1 MESIRLRSIAPLFYL
16 IWLILAIIQAAN
28 TELLD
33 DEAYYWTFSQHLD
46 WGYFDHPPMTAL
58 LIRAGYWIFPNELGV
73 RLLCILL
80 STGSIWLLEKM
91 TIRKEPRLFYAIAL
105 SMIALQ
111 LGGSSAKLLAEASKI
126 GEDFG
131 YDEINLNLGCPS
143 RKVEKSKFGACLM
156 KEPNL
161 VADCLSKMQAS
172 TNLPVTIKTRIGYDN
187 VEDYENLHNFIS
199 TLKST
204 GVKTFIIH
212 ARKAMLGKFTPKQN
226 LNIPP
231 LKYEYVYKLKEDF
244 PNEEIIIN
252 GGITS
257 VDQINPLLQK
267 TDGVMIGRAAYHTP
281 YMLAEIEKEIFGT
294 KEVLSRQDVIEQL
307 IPYVKDEIKK
317 GTRLNQI
324 MRHTIG
330 LFHGQTGASYW
341 KRYLSENMCVRDADV
356 KKIDHIMDKIKYN
369 NIDTSVGQTA

>member
-1 MESIRLRSIAPLFYL
+1 MNRLVSVAPMMDCTDRHERYFLRL
-16 IWLILAIIQAAN
+16 ISKNILLY
-28 TELLD
+28 TEMVV
-33 DEAYYWTFSQHLD
+33 DEAINRGD
-46 WGYFDHPPMTAL
+46 KKK
-58 LIRAGYWIFPNELGV
+58 
-73 RLLCILL
+73 
-80 STGSIWLLEKM
+80 LLEFNINEK
-91 TIRKEPRLFYAIAL
+91 PV
-105 SMIALQ
+105 ALQ
-111 LGGSSAKLLAEASKI
+111 LGGSSPKLLSEATKV

-143 RKVEKSKFGACLM
+143 RKVEKNRFGACLM

-161 VADCLSKMQAS
+161 VADCLTEMQSK
-172 TNLPVTIKTRIGYDN
+172 TKLPVTIKTRIGYDN

-231 LKYEYVYKLKEDF
+231 LKYEFVYKLKEDF

-257 VDQINPLLQK
+257 VDQIKPHLEK

-281 YMLAEIEKEIFGT
+281 YLLADIEKEIFNN
-294 KEVLSRQDVIEQL
+294 EDIPSRQDVIEQL
-307 IPYVKDEIKK
+307 IPYVKDELKK

-324 MRHTIG
+324 MRHTLG
-330 LFHGQTGASYW
+330 LFHGQSGASHW

-356 KKIDHIMDKIKYN
+356 KKIDHIMDKVKLAPQVR
-369 NIDTSVGQTA
+369 SAG

>member
-1 MESIRLRSIAPLFYL
+1 MNRKVSVAPMMDCTDRHERYFLRLISK
-16 IWLILAIIQAAN
+16 N
-28 TELLD
+28 TLLYTEMIV
-33 DEAYYWTFSQHLD
+33 DEAINRGD
-46 WGYFDHPPMTAL
+46 K
-58 LIRAGYWIFPNELGV
+58 R
-73 RLLCILL
+73 RLLGFNIN
-80 STGSIWLLEKM
+80 EK
-91 TIRKEPRLFYAIAL
+91 PV
-105 SMIALQ
+105 ALQ
-111 LGGSSAKLLAEASKI
+111 LGGSSPKLLAEASKL

-172 TNLPVTIKTRIGYDN
+172 TSLPVTIKTRIGYDN
-187 VEDYENLHNFIS
+187 VEDYENLYNFIT

-231 LKYEYVYKLKEDF
+231 LKYEFVYKLKEDF

-257 VDQINPLLQK
+257 VHEIRAHLNK
-267 TDGVMIGRAAYHTP
+267 TNGVMIGRAAYHTP
-281 YMLAEIEKEIFGT
+281 YLLADIEKEIFNNDN
-294 KEVLSRQDVIEQL
+294 VLSRQEVIERL
-307 IPYVKDEIKK
+307 IPYVKDELKK

-324 MRHTIG
+324 MRHTLG
-330 LFHGQTGASYW
+330 LFHGQTGSSHW

-356 KKIDHIMDKIKYN
+356 KKIDHIMDKIKFN
-369 NIDTSVGQTA
+369 NVDKSEGQSA

>member
-1 MESIRLRSIAPLFYL
+1 MNRKVSVAPMMDCTDRHERFFLRLISK
-16 IWLILAIIQAAN
+16 N
-28 TELLD
+28 TLLYTEMVV
-33 DEAYYWTFSQHLD
+33 DEAINRGD
-46 WGYFDHPPMTAL
+46 KKK
-58 LIRAGYWIFPNELGV
+58 
-73 RLLCILL
+73 
-80 STGSIWLLEKM
+80 LLEFNINEK
-91 TIRKEPRLFYAIAL
+91 PV
-105 SMIALQ
+105 ALQ
-111 LGGSSAKLLAEASKI
+111 LGGSSPKLLSEATKV

-143 RKVEKSKFGACLM
+143 KKVEKNRFGACLM

-161 VADCLSKMQAS
+161 VADCLSKMQSA
-172 TNLPVTIKTRIGYDN
+172 TKLPVTIKTRIGYDD
-187 VEDYENLHNFIS
+187 VENYENLHSFIS
-199 TLKST
+199 TLKVT

-244 PNEEIIIN
+244 PDEEIIIN

-257 VDQINPLLQK
+257 VLEIKPLLEK

-281 YMLAEIEKEIFGT
+281 YLLADIEKEIFNNDD
-294 KEVLSRQDVIEQL
+294 VPSRQDVIEQL
-307 IPYVKDEIKK
+307 IPYVKDELKK

-324 MRHTIG
+324 MRHTLG

-369 NIDTSVGQTA
+369 NADIRVGQSA

>member
-1 MESIRLRSIAPLFYL
+1 MNRKVSVAPMMDCTDRHERYFLRLISK
-16 IWLILAIIQAAN
+16 N
-28 TELLD
+28 TLLYTEMVV
-33 DEAYYWTFSQHLD
+33 DEAINRGD
-46 WGYFDHPPMTAL
+46 KKK
-58 LIRAGYWIFPNELGV
+58 
-73 RLLCILL
+73 
-80 STGSIWLLEKM
+80 LLEFNINEK
-91 TIRKEPRLFYAIAL
+91 PV
-105 SMIALQ
+105 ALQ
-111 LGGSSAKLLAEASKI
+111 LGGSSPKLLGEASKI

-143 RKVEKSKFGACLM
+143 KKVEKNKFGACLM

-161 VADCLSKMQAS
+161 VADCLINMRAK
-172 TNLPVTIKTRIGYDN
+172 TKLPLTIKTRIGYDD
-187 VEDYENLHNFIS
+187 VEDYENLYNFIS
-199 TLKST
+199 VLRQT

-231 LKYEYVYKLKEDF
+231 LKYDYVFKLKKDF

-257 VDQINPLLQK
+257 VEEIKPLLKK

-281 YMLAEIEKEIFGT
+281 YLLADIEKEIF
-294 KEVLSRQDVIEQL
+294 KNINVLSRQEVIEQL
-307 IPYVKDEIKK
+307 IPYIKTELKK

-324 MRHTIG
+324 MRHTLG

-369 NIDTSVGQTA
+369 NIDTRVGYSA

>member
-1 MESIRLRSIAPLFYL
+1 MNRKVSVAPMMDCTDRHERYFLRLISKNVLLY
-16 IWLILAIIQAAN
+16 
-28 TELLD
+28 TEMIV
-33 DEAYYWTFSQHLD
+33 DEAINRGD
-46 WGYFDHPPMTAL
+46 KKK
-58 LIRAGYWIFPNELGV
+58 
-73 RLLCILL
+73 
-80 STGSIWLLEKM
+80 LLEFDINEK
-91 TIRKEPRLFYAIAL
+91 PV
-105 SMIALQ
+105 ALQ
-111 LGGSSAKLLAEASKI
+111 LGGSSANLLSQAAKI

-143 RKVEKSKFGACLM
+143 KKVEKNKFGACLM

-161 VADCLSKMQAS
+161 VADCLSKMQS
-172 TNLPVTIKTRIGYDN
+172 VTKLPVTIKTRIGYDN
-187 VEDYENLHNFIS
+187 VEDYENFHKFIS
-199 TLKST
+199 IIKET

-231 LKYEYVYKLKEDF
+231 LKYDYVYKLKKDF
-244 PNEEIIIN
+244 PKEQIIIN

-257 VDQINPLLQK
+257 VDEIKPHLKK

-281 YMLAEIEKEIFGT
+281 YILAEIEKEIFNND
-294 KEVLSRQDVIEQL
+294 KVPSRQEVIEQL
-307 IPYVKDEIKK
+307 IPYIKNELNK

-324 MRHTIG
+324 MRHTLG
-330 LFHGQTGASYW
+330 LFHGQNGASYW

-369 NIDTSVGQTA
+369 NVDTRVGQSA